1 MEEKPGWRS
10 FFYDDARWQSSL
22 LVASLS
28 RCLNTSELPRMLPSK
43 ASWLAA
49 ALPIL
54 LLPMARV
61 SRKDLLSGQTSNDAY
76 RHKLLELKM
85 KLST

>member
-1 MEEKPGWRS
+1 M
-10 FFYDDARWQSSL
+10 Q
-22 LVASLS
+22 
-28 RCLNTSELPRMLPSK
+28 PSK

-76 RHKLLELKM
+76 RHKLLEFKK